1 MKWNEFAAASPKLAA
16 LGAESFDRFGV
27 LLLGTLRRDGWPRIS
42 PVEPV
47 FASGELELGMIWQS
61 RKALDLLRDP
71 RCNLHSVV
79 SDRHGK
85 EGEFKLWGRARDL
98 ADPAEREAYCA
109 ALHQKIGWRPN
120 EPFHAFAIDV
130 ESAAYRRFGDTNK
143 VYALV
148 WKAGGETVESEQVL
162 EV

>member
-1 MKWNEFAAASPKLAA
+1 MKWSEFAAASPKLAT
-16 LGAESFDRFGV
+16 LGEESFDRFGL

-47 FASGELELGMIWQS
+47 LVDGDLQLGMIWKS
-61 RKALDLLRDP
+61 KKGLDLLRDP
-71 RCNLHSVV
+71 RCHLHSVV
-79 SDRHGK
+79 TDRNGT
-85 EGEFKLWGRARDL
+85 EGEFKLWGTAREL
-98 ADPAEREAYCA
+98 REPAERERYCV

-120 EPFHAFAIDV
+120 EPFHAFAIDLA
-130 ESAAYRRFGDTNK
+130 SAAYRRFGDGDK

-148 WKAGGETVESEQVL
+148 WKAGGTTIESEEVL